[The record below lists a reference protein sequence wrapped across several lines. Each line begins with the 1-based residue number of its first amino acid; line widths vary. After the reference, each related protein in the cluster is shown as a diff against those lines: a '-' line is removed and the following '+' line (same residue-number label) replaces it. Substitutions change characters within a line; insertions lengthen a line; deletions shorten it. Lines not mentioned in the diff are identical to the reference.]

1 VLLYGGSRGFRFSSL
16 WRFHAV
22 LLLYLELITKSM
34 NVSIETLAGLERRLT
49 IAIDSDTFE
58 AQITNRLESA
68 RGQVKIPGFRAG
80 KVPMREVRRRFGN
93 AVRSEVAG
101 EMMQSS
107 FMTAVQQEEMNP
119 ASAPKLDVV
128 KMDPGIDF
136 EFTATF
142 DVFPTIELGSF
153 SKISVKRPSAVIE
166 DADLETMIE
175 RLRDQH
181 ATQEPAVRPAQ
192 DGDQV
197 KVDFTGELD
206 GERVEEA
213 CGEGM
218 SFTIGQGQMIEDF
231 DKGVIGL
238 GAGEERT
245 FDAVFPED
253 YRAEELQGKTV
264 QFSVKVVE
272 VTEQQLPELDDEFF
286 QKFGIEEGGEQAFRE
301 EVKSNMDRELEAS
314 IKNQVKQQVMD
325 GLSDIHEF
333 PIPHDIVH
341 REIHVLKEQMM
352 GQFQMP
358 PGQAQSL
365 DLPDALFHDQ
375 AEKRVKVGLIV
386 NEVISAGE
394 LVADAEKVDA
404 KLQELAA
411 PYGEP
416 DQVIEW
422 YRSNPEQM
430 GNIEMSVLE
439 DQVVD
444 HIMASAEVEEVV
456 ASYSE
461 VISGAAI
468 APPAIEGEDDDSTSE
483 STEEQTK

>member
-1 VLLYGGSRGFRFSSL
+1 
-16 WRFHAV
+16 
-22 LLLYLELITKSM
+22 M
-34 NVSIETLAGLERRLT
+34 NVSIETLTGLERRLT
-49 IAIDSDTFE
+49 IAIDSDAFE
-58 AQITNRLESA
+58 EQITARLQSA

-80 KVPMREVRRRFGN
+80 KVPMKEVRRRYGD
-93 AVRSEVAG
+93 AVRAEVAG

-107 FMTAVQQEEMNP
+107 FMTAVQQEDMNP
-119 ASAPKLDVV
+119 ASSPKLDVV

-142 DVFPTIELGSF
+142 DVFPTVELANF
-153 SKISVKRPSAVIE
+153 DRVSVKRPSAEIE
-166 DADLETMIE
+166 DADLETMIA
-175 RLRDQH
+175 RLREQH

-197 KVDFTGELD
+197 TVDFTGELD

-218 SFTIGQGQMIEDF
+218 TFTIGQGQMIEDF
-231 DKGVIGL
+231 DKGVVGL
-238 GAGEERT
+238 GAGEEST
-245 FDAVFPED
+245 FDAVFPND

-264 QFSVKVVE
+264 QFSVKVAE
-272 VTEQQLPELDDEFF
+272 VNERQLPELNEEFF
-286 QKFGIEEGGEQAFRE
+286 QKFGIEEGGEEAFHA
-301 EVKSNMDRELEAS
+301 EVRNNMQRELDSAV
-314 IKNQVKQQVMD
+314 KNQIKQQVMD
-325 GLSDIHEF
+325 GLAEIHEF

-352 GQFQMP
+352 SQFQMP

-386 NEVISAGE
+386 NEVISSGE
-394 LVADAEKVDA
+394 LVADATKVDA
-404 KLQELAA
+404 KLQELAE

-416 DQVIEW
+416 EQVIEW

-430 GNIEMSVLE
+430 GNIEMAVLE

-444 HIMASAEVEEVV
+444 HIMASAVIEEVV
-456 ASYSE
+456 SNYAD

-468 APPAIEGEDDDSTSE
+468 APPAEEGDSADAEAIAETDSE
-483 STEEQTK
+483 SAEDK

>member
-1 VLLYGGSRGFRFSSL
+1 
-16 WRFHAV
+16 
-22 LLLYLELITKSM
+22 M
-34 NVSIETLAGLERRLT
+34 NVSIETLTGLERRLT
-49 IAIDSDTFE
+49 IAIDSDAFE
-58 AQITNRLESA
+58 EQITARLQSA

-80 KVPMREVRRRFGN
+80 KVPMKEVRRRYGD

-107 FMTAVQQEEMNP
+107 FMTAVQQEDMNP
-119 ASAPKLDVV
+119 ASSPKLDVV

-142 DVFPTIELGSF
+142 DVFPTVELANF
-153 SKISVKRPSAVIE
+153 DRVNVKRPSAEIE
-166 DADLETMIE
+166 DADLETMIA
-175 RLRDQH
+175 RLREQH

-197 KVDFTGELD
+197 IVDFTGELD

-218 SFTIGQGQMIEDF
+218 TFTIGQGQMIEDF
-231 DKGVIGL
+231 DKGVVGL
-238 GAGEERT
+238 GAGEEST
-245 FDAVFPED
+245 FDAVFPDD

-264 QFSVKVVE
+264 QFSVKVSE
-272 VTEQQLPELDDEFF
+272 VNERQLPELDEEFF
-286 QKFGIEEGGEQAFRE
+286 QKFGIEEGGEEAFHA
-301 EVKSNMDRELEAS
+301 EVRINMQRELDSAV
-314 IKNQVKQQVMD
+314 KNQIKQQVMD
-325 GLSDIHEF
+325 GLAEIHEF
-333 PIPHDIVH
+333 PIPGDIVQ
-341 REIHVLKEQMM
+341 REIQVLKEQMM
-352 GQFQMP
+352 SQFQMP

-386 NEVISAGE
+386 NEVISSGE
-394 LVADAEKVDA
+394 LVADEAKVDA
-404 KLQELAA
+404 KLQEMAE

-416 DQVIEW
+416 EQVIEW

-430 GNIEMSVLE
+430 GNIEMAVLE

-444 HIMASAEVEEVV
+444 HIMASAEIEEVV
-456 ASYSE
+456 SNYAD

-468 APPAIEGEDDDSTSE
+468 APPAEEGDSADVEAVAETVGE
-483 STEEQTK
+483 SADEK

>member
-1 VLLYGGSRGFRFSSL
+1 
-16 WRFHAV
+16 
-22 LLLYLELITKSM
+22 M
-34 NVSIETLAGLERRLT
+34 NVSIETLTGLERRLT
-49 IAIDSDTFE
+49 IAIDSDAFE
-58 AQITNRLESA
+58 EQITARLQSA

-80 KVPMREVRRRFGN
+80 KVPMKEVRRRYGD
-93 AVRSEVAG
+93 AVRAEVAG

-107 FMTAVQQEEMNP
+107 FMTAVQQEDMNP
-119 ASAPKLDVV
+119 ASSPKLDVV

-142 DVFPTIELGSF
+142 DVFPTVELANF
-153 SKISVKRPSAVIE
+153 DRVSVKRPSAEIE
-166 DADLETMIE
+166 DADLESMIA
-175 RLRDQH
+175 RLREQH

-197 KVDFTGELD
+197 TVDFTGELD

-218 SFTIGQGQMIEDF
+218 TFTIGQGQMIEDF
-231 DKGVIGL
+231 DKGVVGL
-238 GAGEERT
+238 GAGEEAT
-245 FDAVFPED
+245 FDAVFPDD

-264 QFSVKVVE
+264 QFSVKVAE
-272 VTEQQLPELDDEFF
+272 VNERQLPELNEEFF
-286 QKFGIEEGGEQAFRE
+286 QKFGIEEGGEEAFHA
-301 EVKSNMDRELEAS
+301 EVRNNMQRELDSAV
-314 IKNQVKQQVMD
+314 KNQIKQQVMD
-325 GLSDIHEF
+325 GLAEIHEF

-352 GQFQMP
+352 SQFQMP

-386 NEVISAGE
+386 NEVISSGE
-394 LVADAEKVDA
+394 LVADATKVDA
-404 KLQELAA
+404 KLQELAE

-416 DQVIEW
+416 EQVIEW

-430 GNIEMSVLE
+430 GNIEMAVLE

-444 HIMASAEVEEVV
+444 HIMASAVIEEVV
-456 ASYSE
+456 SNYAD

-468 APPAIEGEDDDSTSE
+468 APPAEEGDSADAEAIAETDSE
-483 STEEQTK
+483 SAEDK

>member
-1 VLLYGGSRGFRFSSL
+1 M
-16 WRFHAV
+16 
-22 LLLYLELITKSM
+22 K
-34 NVSIETLAGLERRLT
+34 
-49 IAIDSDTFE
+49 
-58 AQITNRLESA
+58 
-68 RGQVKIPGFRAG
+68 
-80 KVPMREVRRRFGN
+80 EVRRRYGD
-93 AVRSEVAG
+93 AVRAEVAG

-107 FMTAVQQEEMNP
+107 FMTAVQQENMNP
-119 ASAPKLDVV
+119 ASSPKLDVV

-142 DVFPTIELGSF
+142 DVFPTVELANF
-153 SKISVKRPSAVIE
+153 DKVQVKRPSAEIE
-166 DADLETMIE
+166 DADLESMIA
-175 RLRDQH
+175 RLREQH

-192 DGDQV
+192 EGDQV
-197 KVDFTGELD
+197 TVDFTGELD
-206 GERVEEA
+206 GARVEEA

-218 SFTIGQGQMIEDF
+218 TFTIGQGQMIEDF
-231 DKGVIGL
+231 DKGVVGL
-238 GAGEERT
+238 GAGEEST
-245 FDAVFPED
+245 FDAVFPDD

-264 QFSVKVVE
+264 QFSVKVAE
-272 VTEQQLPELDDEFF
+272 VNERQLPELNEEFF
-286 QKFGIEEGGEQAFRE
+286 QKFGVEEGGEEAFHA
-301 EVKSNMDRELEAS
+301 EVRSNMQRELDSAV
-314 IKNQVKQQVMD
+314 KNQIKQQVMD
-325 GLSDIHEF
+325 GLAEIHEF

-352 GQFQMP
+352 SQFQMP

-386 NEVISAGE
+386 NEVISSGE
-394 LVADAEKVDA
+394 LVADATKVDA
-404 KLQELAA
+404 KLQELAE

-430 GNIEMSVLE
+430 GNIEMAVLE

-444 HIMASAEVEEVV
+444 HIMASADIEEVV
-456 ASYSE
+456 SNYAD

-468 APPAIEGEDDDSTSE
+468 APPAEEGNSAEAVAETDSE
-483 STEEQTK
+483 SAVDK

>member
-1 VLLYGGSRGFRFSSL
+1 
-16 WRFHAV
+16 
-22 LLLYLELITKSM
+22 M
-34 NVSIETLAGLERRLT
+34 NVSIETLTGLERRLT
-49 IAIDSDTFE
+49 IAIDSDAFE
-58 AQITNRLESA
+58 EQITARLQSA

-80 KVPMREVRRRFGN
+80 KVPMKEVRRRYGD
-93 AVRSEVAG
+93 AVRAEVAG

-107 FMTAVQQEEMNP
+107 FMTAVQQEDMNP
-119 ASAPKLDVV
+119 ASSPKLDVV

-142 DVFPTIELGSF
+142 DVFPTVELANF
-153 SKISVKRPSAVIE
+153 DRVSVKRPSAEIE
-166 DADLETMIE
+166 DADLESMIA
-175 RLRDQH
+175 RLREQH

-197 KVDFTGELD
+197 TVDFTGELD

-218 SFTIGQGQMIEDF
+218 TFTIGQGQMIEDF
-231 DKGVIGL
+231 DKGVVGL
-238 GAGEERT
+238 GAGEEST
-245 FDAVFPED
+245 FDAVFPND

-264 QFSVKVVE
+264 KFSVKVAE
-272 VTEQQLPELDDEFF
+272 VKERQLPELNEEFF
-286 QKFGIEEGGEQAFRE
+286 QKFGIEEGGEEAFHA
-301 EVKSNMDRELEAS
+301 EVRNNMQRELDSAV
-314 IKNQVKQQVMD
+314 KNQLKQQVMD
-325 GLSDIHEF
+325 GLAEIHEF

-352 GQFQMP
+352 SQFQMP

-386 NEVISAGE
+386 NEVISSGE
-394 LVADAEKVDA
+394 LVADATKVDA
-404 KLQELAA
+404 KLQELSE

-416 DQVIEW
+416 EQVIEW

-430 GNIEMSVLE
+430 GNIEMAVLE

-444 HIMASAEVEEVV
+444 HIMASAVIEEVV
-456 ASYSE
+456 SNYAD

-468 APPAIEGEDDDSTSE
+468 APPAEEGDSADAEAIAETDSE
-483 STEEQTK
+483 SAEDK

>member
-1 VLLYGGSRGFRFSSL
+1 
-16 WRFHAV
+16 
-22 LLLYLELITKSM
+22 M
-34 NVSIETLAGLERRLT
+34 NVSIETLTGLERRLT
-49 IAIDSDTFE
+49 IAIDSDAFE
-58 AQITNRLESA
+58 EQITARLQSA

-80 KVPMREVRRRFGN
+80 KVPMKEVRRRYGD
-93 AVRSEVAG
+93 AVRAEVAG

-107 FMTAVQQEEMNP
+107 FMTAVQQEDMNP
-119 ASAPKLDVV
+119 ASSPKLDVV

-142 DVFPTIELGSF
+142 DVFPTVELANF
-153 SKISVKRPSAVIE
+153 DRVSVKRPSAEIE
-166 DADLETMIE
+166 DADLETMIA
-175 RLRDQH
+175 RLREQH

-197 KVDFTGELD
+197 TVDFTGELD

-218 SFTIGQGQMIEDF
+218 TFTIGQGQMIEDF
-231 DKGVIGL
+231 DKGVVGL
-238 GAGEERT
+238 GAGEEST
-245 FDAVFPED
+245 FDAVFPDD

-264 QFSVKVVE
+264 QFSVKVAE
-272 VTEQQLPELDDEFF
+272 VNERQLPELNEEFF
-286 QKFGIEEGGEQAFRE
+286 QKFGIEEGGEEAFHA
-301 EVKSNMDRELEAS
+301 EVRNNMQRELDSAV
-314 IKNQVKQQVMD
+314 KNQIKQQVMD
-325 GLSDIHEF
+325 GLAEIHEF

-352 GQFQMP
+352 SQFQMP

-386 NEVISAGE
+386 NEVISSGE
-394 LVADAEKVDA
+394 LVADATKVDA
-404 KLQELAA
+404 KLQELAE

-416 DQVIEW
+416 EQVIEW

-430 GNIEMSVLE
+430 GNIEMAVLE

-444 HIMASAEVEEVV
+444 HIMASAVIEEVV
-456 ASYSE
+456 SNYAD

-468 APPAIEGEDDDSTSE
+468 APPAEEGDSADAEAIAETDSE
-483 STEEQTK
+483 SAEDK

>member
-1 VLLYGGSRGFRFSSL
+1 
-16 WRFHAV
+16 
-22 LLLYLELITKSM
+22 M
-34 NVSIETLAGLERRLT
+34 NVSIETLTGLERRLT
-49 IAIDSDTFE
+49 IAIDSDAFE
-58 AQITNRLESA
+58 EQITARLQTA

-80 KVPMREVRRRFGN
+80 KVPMKEVRRRYGD

-107 FMTAVQQEEMNP
+107 FMTAVQQEDMNP
-119 ASAPKLDVV
+119 ASSPKLDVV

-142 DVFPTIELGSF
+142 DVFPTVELANF
-153 SKISVKRPSAVIE
+153 DRVNVKRPSAEIE
-166 DADLETMIE
+166 DADLETMIA
-175 RLRDQH
+175 RLREQH

-197 KVDFTGELD
+197 IVDFTGELD

-218 SFTIGQGQMIEDF
+218 TFTIGQGQMIEDF
-231 DKGVIGL
+231 DKGVVGL
-238 GAGEERT
+238 GAGEEST
-245 FDAVFPED
+245 FDAVFPDD

-264 QFSVKVVE
+264 QFSVKVSE
-272 VTEQQLPELDDEFF
+272 VNERQLPELDEEFF
-286 QKFGIEEGGEQAFRE
+286 QKFGIEEGGEEAFHA
-301 EVKSNMDRELEAS
+301 EVRGNMQRELDSAV
-314 IKNQVKQQVMD
+314 KNQIKQQVMD
-325 GLSDIHEF
+325 GLAEIHEF
-333 PIPHDIVH
+333 PIPGDIVQ
-341 REIHVLKEQMM
+341 REIQVLKEQMM
-352 GQFQMP
+352 SQFQMP

-386 NEVISAGE
+386 NEVISSGE
-394 LVADAEKVDA
+394 LVADEAKVEA
-404 KLQELAA
+404 KLQEMAE

-416 DQVIEW
+416 EQVIEW

-430 GNIEMSVLE
+430 GNIEMAVLE

-444 HIMASAEVEEVV
+444 HIMVSAEIEEVM
-456 ASYSE
+456 ANYAD

-468 APPAIEGEDDDSTSE
+468 APSAEEGDYGDVEAVAETVGGSADE
-483 STEEQTK
+483 K

>member
-1 VLLYGGSRGFRFSSL
+1 
-16 WRFHAV
+16 
-22 LLLYLELITKSM
+22 M
-34 NVSIETLAGLERRLT
+34 NVSIETLTGLERRLT
-49 IAIDSDTFE
+49 IAIDSDAFE
-58 AQITNRLESA
+58 EQITARLQSA

-80 KVPMREVRRRFGN
+80 KVPMKEVRRRYGD
-93 AVRSEVAG
+93 AVRAEVAG

-107 FMTAVQQEEMNP
+107 FMTAVQQEDMNP
-119 ASAPKLDVV
+119 ASSPKLDVV

-142 DVFPTIELGSF
+142 DVFPTVELANF
-153 SKISVKRPSAVIE
+153 DRVSVKRPSAEIE
-166 DADLETMIE
+166 DADLETMIA
-175 RLRDQH
+175 RLREQH

-197 KVDFTGELD
+197 TVDFTGELD

-218 SFTIGQGQMIEDF
+218 TFTIGQGQMIEDF
-231 DKGVIGL
+231 DKGVVGL
-238 GAGEERT
+238 GAGEEST
-245 FDAVFPED
+245 FDAVFPND

-264 QFSVKVVE
+264 KFSVKVAE
-272 VTEQQLPELDDEFF
+272 VKERQLPELNEEFF
-286 QKFGIEEGGEQAFRE
+286 QKFGIEEGGEEAFHA
-301 EVKSNMDRELEAS
+301 EVRNNMQRELDSAV
-314 IKNQVKQQVMD
+314 KNQIKQQVMD
-325 GLSDIHEF
+325 GLAEIHEF

-352 GQFQMP
+352 SQFQMP

-386 NEVISAGE
+386 NEVISSGE
-394 LVADAEKVDA
+394 LVADATKVDA
-404 KLQELAA
+404 KLQELAE

-416 DQVIEW
+416 EQVIEW

-430 GNIEMSVLE
+430 GNIEMAVLE

-444 HIMASAEVEEVV
+444 HIMASAVIEEVV
-456 ASYSE
+456 SNYAD

-468 APPAIEGEDDDSTSE
+468 APPAEEGDSADAEAIAETDSE
-483 STEEQTK
+483 SAEDK

>member
-1 VLLYGGSRGFRFSSL
+1 
-16 WRFHAV
+16 
-22 LLLYLELITKSM
+22 M
-34 NVSIETLAGLERRLT
+34 NVSIETLTGLERRLT
-49 IAIDSDTFE
+49 IAIDSDAFE
-58 AQITNRLESA
+58 EQITARLQTA

-80 KVPMREVRRRFGN
+80 KVPMKEVRRRYGD
-93 AVRSEVAG
+93 AVRAEVAG

-107 FMTAVQQEEMNP
+107 FMTAVQQEDMNP
-119 ASAPKLDVV
+119 ASSPKLDVV

-142 DVFPTIELGSF
+142 DVFPTVELANF
-153 SKISVKRPSAVIE
+153 DRVNVKRPSAEIE
-166 DADLETMIE
+166 DADLETMIA
-175 RLRDQH
+175 RLREQH

-197 KVDFTGELD
+197 IVDFTGELD

-218 SFTIGQGQMIEDF
+218 TFTIGQGQMIEDF
-231 DKGVIGL
+231 DKGVVGL
-238 GAGEERT
+238 GAGEEST
-245 FDAVFPED
+245 FDAVFPDD

-264 QFSVKVVE
+264 QFSVKVSE
-272 VTEQQLPELDDEFF
+272 VNERQLPELDEEFF
-286 QKFGIEEGGEQAFRE
+286 QKFGIEEGGEEAFHA
-301 EVKSNMDRELEAS
+301 EVRGNMQRELDSAV
-314 IKNQVKQQVMD
+314 KNQIKQQVMD
-325 GLSDIHEF
+325 GLAEIHEF
-333 PIPHDIVH
+333 PIPGDIVQ
-341 REIHVLKEQMM
+341 REIQVLKEQMM
-352 GQFQMP
+352 SQFQMP

-386 NEVISAGE
+386 NEVISSGE
-394 LVADAEKVDA
+394 LVADEAKVEA
-404 KLQELAA
+404 KLQEMAE

-416 DQVIEW
+416 EQVIEW

-430 GNIEMSVLE
+430 GNIEMAVLE

-444 HIMASAEVEEVV
+444 HIMVSAEIEEVM
-456 ASYSE
+456 ANYAD

-468 APPAIEGEDDDSTSE
+468 APSAEEGDYGDVEAVAETVGGSADE
-483 STEEQTK
+483 K

>member
-1 VLLYGGSRGFRFSSL
+1 MGRLKAL
-16 WRFHAV
+16 
-22 LLLYLELITKSM
+22 LLLYLELISKSM

-58 AQITNRLESA
+58 AQITSRLESA
-68 RGQVKIPGFRAG
+68 RAQVKIPGFRAG
-80 KVPMREVRRRFGN
+80 KVPMREVRRRFGG

-107 FMTAVQQEEMNP
+107 FMTAVQQEDMNP

-142 DVFPTIELGSF
+142 DVFPTIELANF
-153 SKISVKRPSAVIE
+153 NKIRVKRPTAAIE

-181 ATQEPAVRPAQ
+181 ATQEPAARPAAE
-192 DGDQV
+192 GDQV
-197 KVDFTGELD
+197 KVDFTGELE

-231 DKGVIGL
+231 DKGVVGL

-264 QFSVKVVE
+264 QFTVKVIE
-272 VTEQQLPELDDEFF
+272 VTEKQLPELNDEFF
-286 QKFGIEEGGEQAFRE
+286 QKFGIEEGGEDAFRK
-301 EVKSNMDRELEAS
+301 EVQANMDRELEAS

-325 GLSDIHEF
+325 GLTEIHEF
-333 PIPHDIVH
+333 PIPQDVVY
-341 REIHVLKEQMM
+341 REIHVLKDQMM
-352 GQFQMP
+352 SQFQMP

-365 DLPDALFHDQ
+365 ELPDALFHDQ

-394 LVADAEKVDA
+394 LVADTDKVEA

-444 HIMASAEVEEVV
+444 HIMAAAEIEEVV
-456 ASYSE
+456 ASYAD

-468 APPAIEGEDDDSTSE
+468 APASDADENAGDTSEVKDSTSE
-483 STEEQTK
+483 SEP

>member
-1 VLLYGGSRGFRFSSL
+1 
-16 WRFHAV
+16 V

-253 YRAEELQGKTV
+253 YRAEELQGKTG
-264 QFSVKVVE
+264 SVHS
-272 VTEQQLPELDDEFF
+272 
-286 QKFGIEEGGEQAFRE
+286 EG
-301 EVKSNMDRELEAS
+301 S
-314 IKNQVKQQVMD
+314 
-325 GLSDIHEF
+325 
-333 PIPHDIVH
+333 
-341 REIHVLKEQMM
+341 
-352 GQFQMP
+352 
-358 PGQAQSL
+358 
-365 DLPDALFHDQ
+365 
-375 AEKRVKVGLIV
+375 
-386 NEVISAGE
+386 
-394 LVADAEKVDA
+394 
-404 KLQELAA
+404 
-411 PYGEP
+411 
-416 DQVIEW
+416 
-422 YRSNPEQM
+422 RSNR
-430 GNIEMSVLE
+430 
-439 DQVVD
+439 
-444 HIMASAEVEEVV
+444 AT
-456 ASYSE
+456 
-461 VISGAAI
+461 AAR
-468 APPAIEGEDDDSTSE
+468 AG
-483 STEEQTK
+483 

>member
-1 VLLYGGSRGFRFSSL
+1 
-16 WRFHAV
+16 
-22 LLLYLELITKSM
+22 M
-34 NVSIETLAGLERRLT
+34 NVSIETLTGLERRLT
-49 IAIDSDTFE
+49 IAIDSDAFE
-58 AQITNRLESA
+58 EQITARLQSA

-80 KVPMREVRRRFGN
+80 KVPMKEVRRRYGD
-93 AVRSEVAG
+93 AVRAEVAG

-107 FMTAVQQEEMNP
+107 FMTAVQQEDMNP
-119 ASAPKLDVV
+119 ASSPKLDVV

-142 DVFPTIELGSF
+142 DVFPTVELANF
-153 SKISVKRPSAVIE
+153 DRVSVKRPSAEIE
-166 DADLETMIE
+166 DADLESMIA
-175 RLRDQH
+175 RLREQH

-197 KVDFTGELD
+197 TVDFTGELD

-218 SFTIGQGQMIEDF
+218 TFTIGQGQMIEDF
-231 DKGVIGL
+231 DKGVVGL
-238 GAGEERT
+238 GAGEEST
-245 FDAVFPED
+245 FDAVFPDD

-264 QFSVKVVE
+264 KFSVKVAE
-272 VTEQQLPELDDEFF
+272 VKERQLPELNEEFF
-286 QKFGIEEGGEQAFRE
+286 QKFGIEEGGEEAFHA
-301 EVKSNMDRELEAS
+301 EVRNNMQRELDSAV
-314 IKNQVKQQVMD
+314 KNQIKQQVMD
-325 GLSDIHEF
+325 GLAEIHEF

-352 GQFQMP
+352 SQFQMP

-386 NEVISAGE
+386 NEVISSGE
-394 LVADAEKVDA
+394 LVADATKVDA
-404 KLQELAA
+404 KLQELSE

-416 DQVIEW
+416 EQVIEW

-430 GNIEMSVLE
+430 GNIEMAVLE

-444 HIMASAEVEEVV
+444 HIMASAVIEEVV
-456 ASYSE
+456 SNYAD

-468 APPAIEGEDDDSTSE
+468 APPAEEGDSADAEAIAETDSE
-483 STEEQTK
+483 SAEDK

>member
-1 VLLYGGSRGFRFSSL
+1 M
-16 WRFHAV
+16 
-22 LLLYLELITKSM
+22 K
-34 NVSIETLAGLERRLT
+34 
-49 IAIDSDTFE
+49 
-58 AQITNRLESA
+58 
-68 RGQVKIPGFRAG
+68 
-80 KVPMREVRRRFGN
+80 EVRRRYGD
-93 AVRSEVAG
+93 AVRAEVAG

-107 FMTAVQQEEMNP
+107 FMTAVQQEDMNP
-119 ASAPKLDVV
+119 ASSPKLDVV

-142 DVFPTIELGSF
+142 DVFPTVELANF
-153 SKISVKRPSAVIE
+153 DRVSVKRPSAEIE
-166 DADLETMIE
+166 DADLESMIA
-175 RLRDQH
+175 RLREQH

-197 KVDFTGELD
+197 TVDFTGELD

-218 SFTIGQGQMIEDF
+218 TFTIGQGQMIEDF
-231 DKGVIGL
+231 DKGVVGL
-238 GAGEERT
+238 GAGEEST
-245 FDAVFPED
+245 FDAVFPND

-264 QFSVKVVE
+264 KFSVKVAE
-272 VTEQQLPELDDEFF
+272 VKERQLPELNEEFF
-286 QKFGIEEGGEQAFRE
+286 QKFGIEEGGEEAFHA
-301 EVKSNMDRELEAS
+301 EVRNNMQRELDSAV
-314 IKNQVKQQVMD
+314 KNQIKQQVMD
-325 GLSDIHEF
+325 GLAEIHEF

-352 GQFQMP
+352 SQFQMP

-386 NEVISAGE
+386 NEVISSGE
-394 LVADAEKVDA
+394 LVADATKVDA
-404 KLQELAA
+404 KLQELSE

-416 DQVIEW
+416 EQVIEW

-430 GNIEMSVLE
+430 GNIEMAVLE

-444 HIMASAEVEEVV
+444 HIMASAVIEEVV
-456 ASYSE
+456 SNYAD

-468 APPAIEGEDDDSTSE
+468 APPAEEGDSADAEAIAETDSE
-483 STEEQTK
+483 SAEDK

>member
-1 VLLYGGSRGFRFSSL
+1 
-16 WRFHAV
+16 
-22 LLLYLELITKSM
+22 M
-34 NVSIETLAGLERRLT
+34 NVSIETLTGLERRLT
-49 IAIDSDTFE
+49 IAIDSDAFE
-58 AQITNRLESA
+58 EQITARLQSA

-80 KVPMREVRRRFGN
+80 KVPMKEVRRRYGD
-93 AVRSEVAG
+93 AVRAEVAG

-107 FMTAVQQEEMNP
+107 FMTAVQQEDMNP
-119 ASAPKLDVV
+119 ASSPKLDVV

-142 DVFPTIELGSF
+142 DVFPTVELANF
-153 SKISVKRPSAVIE
+153 DRVSVKRPSAEIE
-166 DADLETMIE
+166 DADLESMIA
-175 RLRDQH
+175 RLREQH

-197 KVDFTGELD
+197 TVDFTGELD

-218 SFTIGQGQMIEDF
+218 TFTIGQGQMIEDF
-231 DKGVIGL
+231 DKGVVGL
-238 GAGEERT
+238 GAGEEST
-245 FDAVFPED
+245 FDAVFPDD

-264 QFSVKVVE
+264 QFSVKVAE
-272 VTEQQLPELDDEFF
+272 VNERQLPELNEEFF
-286 QKFGIEEGGEQAFRE
+286 QKFGIEEGGEEAFHA
-301 EVKSNMDRELEAS
+301 EVRNNMQRELDSAV
-314 IKNQVKQQVMD
+314 KNQIKQQVMD
-325 GLSDIHEF
+325 GLAEIHEF

-352 GQFQMP
+352 SQFQMP

-386 NEVISAGE
+386 NEVISSGE
-394 LVADAEKVDA
+394 LVADATKVDA
-404 KLQELAA
+404 KLQELAE

-416 DQVIEW
+416 EQVIEW

-430 GNIEMSVLE
+430 GNIEMAVLE

-444 HIMASAEVEEVV
+444 HIMASAVIEEVV
-456 ASYSE
+456 SNYAD

-468 APPAIEGEDDDSTSE
+468 APPAEEGDSADAEAVAETDSE
-483 STEEQTK
+483 SAEDK

>member
-1 VLLYGGSRGFRFSSL
+1 
-16 WRFHAV
+16 
-22 LLLYLELITKSM
+22 M

-58 AQITNRLESA
+58 SQITSRLESA

-80 KVPMREVRRRFGN
+80 KVPMKEVRRRFGS

-107 FMTAVQQEEMNP
+107 FMTAVQQENMNP

-142 DVFPTIELGSF
+142 DVFPTIELANF
-153 SKISVKRPSAVIE
+153 DRISVKRPSAQIE
-166 DADLETMIE
+166 DADLDNMIE
-175 RLRDQH
+175 RLREQH

-197 KVDFTGELD
+197 KVDFSGELD
-206 GERVEEA
+206 GERVEAA

-218 SFTIGQGQMIEDF
+218 AFTIGQGQMIEDF

-238 GAGEERT
+238 GAGEEKT

-264 QFSVKVVE
+264 QFTVKMIE
-272 VTEQQLPELDDEFF
+272 VSERQLPELNDEFF
-286 QKFGIEEGGEQAFRE
+286 QKFGIEEGGEDAFRD
-301 EVKSNMDRELEAS
+301 EVKSNMEQELNAS
-314 IKNQVKQQVMD
+314 IKNQIKQQVMD
-325 GLSDIHEF
+325 GLANIHEF
-333 PIPHDIVH
+333 MIPHDIVH
-341 REIHVLKEQMM
+341 REIHVLKDQMLS
-352 GQFQMP
+352 QFQMP

-394 LVADAEKVDA
+394 LTADAEKVEA

-416 DQVIEW
+416 EQVIEW

-444 HIMASAEVEEVV
+444 HIMAAADVEDVV
-456 ASYSE
+456 ASYAD

-468 APPAIEGEDDDSTSE
+468 APPDDGESE
-483 STEEQTK
+483 SAEAEDTSADGDKA

>member
-1 VLLYGGSRGFRFSSL
+1 
-16 WRFHAV
+16 
-22 LLLYLELITKSM
+22 M
-34 NVSIETLAGLERRLT
+34 NVSIETLTGLERRLT
-49 IAIDSDTFE
+49 IAIDSDAFE
-58 AQITNRLESA
+58 EQITARLQSA

-80 KVPMREVRRRFGN
+80 KVPMKEVRRRYGD
-93 AVRSEVAG
+93 AVRAEVAG

-107 FMTAVQQEEMNP
+107 FMTAVQQEDMNP
-119 ASAPKLDVV
+119 ASSPKLDVV

-142 DVFPTIELGSF
+142 DVFPTVELANF
-153 SKISVKRPSAVIE
+153 DRVSVKRPSAEIE
-166 DADLETMIE
+166 DADLESMIA
-175 RLRDQH
+175 RLREQH

-197 KVDFTGELD
+197 TVDFTGELD

-218 SFTIGQGQMIEDF
+218 TFTIGQGQMIEDF
-231 DKGVIGL
+231 DKGVVGL
-238 GAGEERT
+238 GAGEEST
-245 FDAVFPED
+245 FDAVFPND

-264 QFSVKVVE
+264 KFSVKVAE
-272 VTEQQLPELDDEFF
+272 VKERQLPELNEEFF
-286 QKFGIEEGGEQAFRE
+286 QKFGIEEGGEEAFHA
-301 EVKSNMDRELEAS
+301 EVRNNMQRELDSAV
-314 IKNQVKQQVMD
+314 KNQIKQQVMD
-325 GLSDIHEF
+325 GLAEIHEF

-352 GQFQMP
+352 SQFQMP

-386 NEVISAGE
+386 NEVISSGE
-394 LVADAEKVDA
+394 LVADATKVDA
-404 KLQELAA
+404 KLQELSE

-416 DQVIEW
+416 EQVIEW

-430 GNIEMSVLE
+430 GNIEMAVLE

-444 HIMASAEVEEVV
+444 HIMASAVIEEVV
-456 ASYSE
+456 SNYAD

-468 APPAIEGEDDDSTSE
+468 APPAEEGDSADAEAIAETDSE
-483 STEEQTK
+483 SAEDK

>member
-1 VLLYGGSRGFRFSSL
+1 
-16 WRFHAV
+16 
-22 LLLYLELITKSM
+22 M
-34 NVSIETLAGLERRLT
+34 NVSIETLTGLERRLT

-58 AQITNRLESA
+58 QQITSRLEA
-68 RGQVKIPGFRAG
+68 AKGQVKISGFRAG
-80 KVPMREVRRRFGN
+80 KVPMKEVRRRYGD
-93 AVRSEVAG
+93 AVRAEVAG

-107 FMTAVQQEEMNP
+107 FMTAVQQEQMNP
-119 ASAPKLDVV
+119 ASSPKLDVV

-142 DVFPTIELGSF
+142 DVFPAVELVNF
-153 SKISVKRPSAVIE
+153 DRIAVKRPSADIE
-166 DADLETMIE
+166 DSDLSDMIA

-192 DGDQV
+192 EGDQV

-218 SFTIGQGQMIEDF
+218 TFTIGQGQMIADF
-231 DKGVIGL
+231 DSGVSGL
-238 GAGEERT
+238 GAGEEAT

-264 QFSVKVVE
+264 QFSVKMVE
-272 VTEQQLPELDDEFF
+272 VNERQLPELDEAFF
-286 QKFGIEEGGEQAFRE
+286 EKFGIEEGGEEAFNT
-301 EVKSNMDRELEAS
+301 EVRSNMERELQGA

-325 GLSDIHEF
+325 GLAELHEF
-333 PIPHDIVH
+333 PIPQDVVQ
-341 REIHVLKEQMM
+341 REIKVLKDQMM
-352 GQFQMP
+352 SQFQMP

-416 DQVIEW
+416 EQVVEW

-430 GNIEMSVLE
+430 GNIEMAVLE

-444 HIMASAEVEEVV
+444 HIMEQAATEEVV
-456 ASYSE
+456 SSYAD

-468 APPAIEGEDDDSTSE
+468 APPQEDSDTPAEIDNAITADADGSGEDTTATDDSADESAKKDDSE
-483 STEEQTK
+483 NA

>member
-1 VLLYGGSRGFRFSSL
+1 
-16 WRFHAV
+16 
-22 LLLYLELITKSM
+22 M
-34 NVSIETLAGLERRLT
+34 NVSIETLTGLERRLT

-58 AQITNRLESA
+58 EQITSRLESA

-80 KVPMREVRRRFGN
+80 KVPMKEVRRRYGT
-93 AVRSEVAG
+93 AVRAEVAG

-107 FMTAVQQEEMNP
+107 FMNAVQQEDMNP
-119 ASAPKLDVV
+119 ASSPKLDVV

-142 DVFPTIELGSF
+142 DVFPTVELVSF
-153 SKISVKRPSAVIE
+153 ERISVKRPSAEIAE
-166 DADLETMIE
+166 ADLEMMIE

-192 DGDQV
+192 EGDQV
-197 KVDFTGELD
+197 KVDFSGELD
-206 GERVEEA
+206 GKRVEDA

-218 SFTIGQGQMIEDF
+218 DFTIGQGQMIEDF
-231 DKGVIGL
+231 DKGVVGL
-238 GAGEERT
+238 GAGEEAT
-245 FDAVFPED
+245 FDAVFPDD

-264 QFSVKVVE
+264 QFSVKMLE
-272 VTEQQLPELDDEFF
+272 VNERKLPELDDEFF
-286 QKFGIEEGGEQAFRE
+286 AKFGSEDGSVDGFRS
-301 EVKSNMDRELEAS
+301 EVQDNMQRELDSA
-314 IKNQVKQQVMD
+314 IKNQIKQQVMD
-325 GLSDIHEF
+325 GLAETHEF
-333 PIPHDIVH
+333 PVPQDVVQ
-341 REIHVLKEQMM
+341 REIQVLKDQMLS
-352 GQFQMP
+352 QFQMP
-358 PGQAQSL
+358 PGQAQGL
-365 DLPDALFHDQ
+365 DLPDALFQDQ

-416 DQVIEW
+416 EQVIEW

-430 GNIEMSVLE
+430 GNIEMAVLE

-444 HIMASAEVEEVV
+444 HILGAAAIEEV
-456 ASYSE
+456 ASSYSD

-468 APPAIEGEDDDSTSE
+468 APPAEDTQEEAQEGAQ
-483 STEEQTK
+483 EEAQEAAKEEPKTDASAQQDT